1 MQPPHVVHDGQEQQ
15 RHPGRDDEPVLQPQ
29 PDARL
34 VLLPRFTEQNY
45 NLQDN
50 NFGNRAAGG
59 VSPTGGEGDP
69 EIGNVQA
76 GALTGGQPSFLGR
89 DNANQ
94 ITLQDGIPPITNQ
107 YLFQPI
113 AGAFYAPCVDGDYD
127 MTVVGHE
134 YTHAISNRMVGGPDA
149 GITKFQGRSMGES
162 WSDQVALEYL
172 IEHSYS
178 TGADPLVEGPYVTGN
193 KTTGIRNYALNKNPL
208 QYGDLGYDI
217 TGPEVHADG
226 EPWSAVM
233 IDVRQAFVQKYN
245 GAFPVTNKTLQRRC
259 AQGDLSSANPQ
270 PPLPAQFCP
279 GNRRW
284 MQLLFDAFLLQP
296 PDTGMLTA
304 RDAMLA
310 ADRMRF
316 DGANQAIMWNA
327 FAKRGYGQF
336 ADQGKDKGSDS
347 DQPIPDYTSPYA
359 TEGLLRIAAEDFSPG
374 AGRAPVTG
382 TLYLGRYEARVTPVA
397 DTDTGTMLPNQLFL
411 VPGTYEFLFQAKGF
425 GARRFS
431 VTVGANQVVDRVLH
445 LSKNLA
451 SRYNG
456 ATATGS
462 DPNVVNTVKLIDD
475 TEATNFAAF
484 KQTLG
489 VQNTHPFVTVKL
501 APRSDGK
508 PQIVRSIQ
516 VSALL
521 RPPNTGQDEG
531 EPQPDMGTQNRFTAL
546 RDFAIETCMQSST
559 SNCDLALP
567 AGAPGSPY
575 TRIFDSTSST
585 PGQAAFDSTLPRP
598 LVPDLTLRP
607 FNVPDTAAT
616 HVRLVVLQNQCT
628 GAPEYAGDQDND
640 LTNDTDCVRATDRDT
655 QVRAAEL
662 QVFEFDANTAAP
674 GDPVVVTT
682 MTAPASAK
690 AGSTI
695 TYNISYT
702 NLGPQPSAN
711 ATLTDFLP
719 ASLSFVS
726 ATNGGSYNATAKTV
740 KWNLGTVSVNY
751 TGTVSLTAK
760 ITLGTAVGTAILN
773 QAQFAG
779 ALTFSPPTG
788 ALTTVVP

>member
-1 MQPPHVVHDGQEQQ
+1 
-15 RHPGRDDEPVLQPQ
+15 
-29 PDARL
+29 
-34 VLLPRFTEQNY
+34 
-45 NLQDN
+45 
-50 NFGNRAAGG
+50 
-59 VSPTGGEGDP
+59 
-69 EIGNVQA
+69 
-76 GALTGGQPSFLGR
+76 
-89 DNANQ
+89 
-94 ITLQDGIPPITNQ
+94 
-107 YLFQPI
+107 
-113 AGAFYAPCVDGDYD
+113 
-127 MTVVGHE
+127 
-134 YTHAISNRMVGGPDA
+134 MVGGPDA

-162 WSDQVALEYL
+162 WGDQVALEYL
-172 IEHSYS
+172 FEHGYP
-178 TGADPLVEGPYVTGN
+178 TGAGNKPDGTAKLVEGPYVTGN
-193 KTTGIRNYALNKNPL
+193 KVTGIRNYALDVNPL

-233 IDVRQAFVQKYN
+233 IDVRQAFIKKYN
-245 GAFPVTNKTLQRRC
+245 KAFPVTNAALQRRC
-259 AQGDLSSANPQ
+259 AQGDQSSNNPQ

-284 MQLLFDAFLLQP
+284 MQLLFDAYLLQP

-316 DGANQAIMWNA
+316 GGANQAIMYNA
-327 FAKRGYGQF
+327 FAKRGYGRF
-336 ADQGKDKGSDS
+336 ADQGADKGSDS

-359 TEGLLRIAAEDFSPG
+359 AEGLLRIAAEDFSPG
-374 AGRAPVTG
+374 AGRAPVKG

-431 VTVGANQVVDRVLH
+431 VTIGANQVVDRVLH

-475 TEATNFAAF
+475 TEATNFAALS
-484 KQTLG
+484 QTAG

-501 APRSDGK
+501 APRSDGR
-508 PQIVRSIQ
+508 PQTVRSIQ
-516 VSALL
+516 VSAML

-531 EPQPDMGTQNRFTAL
+531 EPQPDMSTQNRFTAL
-546 RDFAIETCMQSST
+546 RDFAIETCTQSST

-567 AGAPGSPY
+567 AGTAGSPY
-575 TRIFDSTSST
+575 TRIFDSTT
-585 PGQAAFDSTLPRP
+585 GKTAGQAAFDSTLPRP
-598 LVPDLTLRP
+598 LVPDFTLRP

-616 HVRLVVLQNQCT
+616 HVRLVALQNQCT
-628 GAPEYAGDQDND
+628 GTPEYRGEQDND
-640 LTNDTDCVRATDRDT
+640 PSNNTDCVTASSRDT

-662 QVFEFDANTAAP
+662 QVFEFDADVAPP

-719 ASLSFVS
+719 AELSFVS
-726 ATNGGSYNATAKTV
+726 ATNGGTYNATTKTV
-740 KWNLGTVSVNY
+740 KWNLGTVSVNF
-751 TGTVSLTAK
+751 TGSVSLTAK
-760 ITLGTAVGTAILN
+760 IAAGTPIGTAILN

-788 ALTTVVP
+788 ATTLVVP